1 MADKSVGELVAATG
15 VTPTDLFVLEQSGTA
30 KKLTGQTL
38 ENWLVSFAD
47 GHGGI
52 QSIAKLS
59 TIGLVDTYRITL
71 ADTTTFDFTVTN
83 GKSITGIAKA
93 GTSGLVDTYKISY
106 NDGSI
111 QTYTVT
117 NGAKGDKGNNA
128 YVWIKYAS
136 QEPTEAS
143 HSMGDIPDAWVGI
156 YSGSSATA
164 PTDYTQYKWYK
175 IKGEQGDTGSPA
187 TLLSSATEYLAS
199 DSGTIIPSG
208 SWTVTVPAVAQGKY
222 LWTRITQTYNTGSPV
237 VSYSVSRMGIDG
249 SGSVSSVNDVS
260 PDSNGNVA
268 ITPDDIGADTKK
280 KYGKLVVFG
289 DSLGQGVNNNNYSF
303 ADALSES
310 GAFESVEKCCVGSAC
325 IGPYQKDNVAAGY
338 SLVEQI
344 ERYSAS
350 VASADIIMLEYG
362 TNDIFS
368 LLEGNITMGT
378 MDDAATATT
387 ICGYLKKALE
397 RIRVLNPDA
406 RIIWLALAW
415 NDYARVKSFAGTD
428 FADIE
433 LLFEATALKLARP
446 YLSSVVPIMDG
457 ISESDYSSDGMHPNT
472 EGHKYI
478 ANRILHNMFAP
489 SDFPVLHRPLSLT
502 GDIDTSS
509 NLSLDGSFDHI
520 YALLK
525 AGVSVT
531 ITHPYSNEYH
541 IVFYPNMYN
550 AYNMVFNAIVARN
563 GDDFLN
569 ISIIW
574 NDSDSSIVPKIST
587 VGAPVSSGDGT
598 FDATYVDTS
607 NQYNVCSY
615 VKDKRTV
622 TLTVHVTMNSD
633 ATGTWVPLLLA
644 TGLPMA
650 FTSTYCIAYF
660 QGYSE
665 FLQLYVDTSGNLY
678 ANVMDVAAS
687 GKTIRGSL
695 TYIANE

>member
-1 MADKSVGELVAATG
+1 MADKSVGELIVAQS
-15 VTPTDLFVLEQSGTA
+15 VTPTDLFVLEQNGTA
-30 KKLTGQTL
+30 KKLTGQVL

-59 TIGLVDTYRITL
+59 TSGLVDTYRITL
-71 ADTTTFDFTVTN
+71 ADTTTFDFVVNN
-83 GKSITGIAKA
+83 GRGITGISKTS
-93 GTSGLVDTYKISY
+93 TSGLVDTYTISY
-106 NDGSI
+106 NNGTTSKF
-111 QTYTVT
+111 TVT
-117 NGAKGDKGNNA
+117 NGAKGDKGDNA

-156 YSGSSATA
+156 YSGNSATA

-175 IKGEQGDTGSPA
+175 IKGEKGDTGAPA
-187 TLLSSATEYLAS
+187 TLLGSVTEYLSS

-208 SWTVTVPAVAQGKY
+208 SWSTMVPNVPQGKY
-222 LWTRITQTYNTGSPV
+222 LWSRVTQTYNTGSPV
-237 VSYSVSRMGIDG
+237 VSYSVSRMGMDG
-249 SGSVSSVNDVS
+249 SGSVSSVAGVS
-260 PDSNGNVA
+260 PDSRGDVPL
-268 ITPDDIGADTKK
+268 TPDLIGAAEKQ

-289 DSLGQGVNNNNYSF
+289 DSLGQGVNNDNYSF
-303 ADALSES
+303 VDILSES
-310 GAFESVEKCCVGSAC
+310 GVFESVEKCCVGSAC
-325 IGPYQKDNVAAGY
+325 IGPYQKDNAAAGY

-362 TNDIFS
+362 ANDIFS

-406 RIIWLALAW
+406 RIIWLAFAW
-415 NDYARVKSFAGTD
+415 NDYARMKSFAGTD

-457 ISESDYSSDGMHPNT
+457 ISESDYSSDGSHPNT
-472 EGHKYI
+472 GGHKYI

-531 ITHPYSNEYH
+531 ITHPYSDEYPM
-541 IVFYPNMYN
+541 VFYPNMYN
-550 AYNMVFNAIVARN
+550 AYNMVFNAIVTRN
-563 GDDFLN
+563 GDEFSN

-574 NDSDSSIVPKIST
+574 NDSDSSIVLKLST
-587 VGAPVSSGDGT
+587 VGAPVSSGNGT

-607 NQYNVCSY
+607 NQHNVCSY

-622 TLTVHVTMNSD
+622 TLTVQVTTNSN

-644 TGLPMA
+644 TGLPRA
-650 FTSTYCIAYF
+650 FTATYCIAYF
-660 QGYSE
+660 QGYNE
-665 FLQLYVDTSGNLY
+665 FLQMYVDTSGNLY
-678 ANVMDVAAS
+678 ANVMNAAAS

>member
-1 MADKSVGELVAATG
+1 MADKSVGELIAAQS
-15 VTPTDLFVLEQSGTA
+15 VTPTDLFVLEQNGTA
-30 KKLTGQTL
+30 KKLTGQVL

-52 QSIAKLS
+52 QSIEKLS
-59 TIGLVDTYRITL
+59 TSGLTDTYRITL
-71 ADTTTFDFTVTN
+71 ADTTTFDFVVTN
-83 GKSITGIAKA
+83 GRSINSIAKTS
-93 GTSGLVDTYKISY
+93 TSGLVDTYTITY
-106 NDGSI
+106 NNGTTSKF
-111 QTYTVT
+111 TVT
-117 NGAKGDKGNNA
+117 NGAKGDKGDNA

-136 QEPTEAS
+136 QEPTDSS
-143 HSMGDIPDAWVGI
+143 HSMGDIPDNWIGI
-156 YSGSSATA
+156 YSGNAATA
-164 PTDYTQYKWYK
+164 PSDWKQYKWYK
-175 IKGEQGDTGSPA
+175 VKGDKGDTGDPA
-187 TLLSSATEYLAS
+187 TLVSSVTEYLSS

-208 SWTVTVPAVAQGKY
+208 SWSTTVPNVPQGKY
-222 LWTRITQTYNTGSPV
+222 LWTRVTKQFNTGSPV

-249 SGSVSSVNDVS
+249 SGSVASVAGVS
-260 PDSNGNVA
+260 PDSDGNVPL
-268 ITPDDIGADTKK
+268 TPDAIGAAEKQ

-303 ADALSES
+303 VDVLSES

-325 IGPYQKDNVAAGY
+325 IGPYQKDNAAAGY

-350 VASADIIMLEYG
+350 VEAADIIMLEYG
-362 TNDIFS
+362 ANDCYS
-368 LLEGNITMGT
+368 MLAGKITMGSAG
-378 MDDAATATT
+378 DSATTTT
-387 ICGYLKKALE
+387 ICGYTRKAME
-397 RIRVLNPDA
+397 RIRGLNPDVK
-406 RIIWLALAW
+406 IIWLAFSL
-415 NDYARVKSFAGTD
+415 NDFEYFKTKVGTD
-428 FADIE
+428 FADST
-433 LLFEATALKLARP
+433 LLFESTALKLARP
-446 YLSSVVPIMDG
+446 YLASVINVREGVPSSGM
-457 ISESDYSSDGMHPNT
+457 SSDGVHPNT

-509 NLSLDGSFDHI
+509 NLSLDGSFNHI

-531 ITHPYSNEYH
+531 ITHPYSGEH
-541 IVFYPNMYN
+541 SIVFYPNMYN
-550 AYNMVFNAIVARN
+550 THDMVFNAIVIRN
-563 GDDFLN
+563 GDEVLN

-574 NDSDSSIVPKIST
+574 NGFDSSIVSKPSI
-587 VGAPVSSGDGT
+587 VGIPVSSGDGT

-607 NQYNVCSY
+607 SQYNICSY

-622 TLTVHVTMNSD
+622 TLTVHVAMNSD

-644 TGLPMA
+644 TGLPRA
-650 FTSTYCIAYF
+650 FTATYCMAYF
-660 QGYSE
+660 QGYSA

-678 ANVMDVAAS
+678 ANVMDAAAN